1 MFAKHTPLAMTLIAG
16 CIATPAMADFIED
29 SHLTLEARN
38 FYMNRDWRDDHPSGK
53 HKLEE
58 WGQGFMLR
66 FNSGYTEGPVGFG
79 VDALGLLGIKLDAGG
94 GTNGTGAL
102 LVQDDDEAADEF
114 SSLGLTAK
122 MRAGKSVLTLGTH
135 ESLLPLSFRNDTRL
149 LPQTF
154 DGAQIVSRDLD
165 KLTLTAGQFRSTRLR
180 DSTDNQ
186 DMTMFAFAKGGGLIP
201 SKPSDRFN
209 YAGVTYD
216 PLPNLRG
223 TYYYAELK
231 DNYSQ
236 HYLNL
241 IHTLPLAEDWR
252 LKSEV
257 RYFHSEEQ
265 GNSGVD
271 NRTLGSMFTLGYK
284 GHNLGV
290 GYQNQSGSTGM
301 PFLGGGTDP
310 WAFAT
315 VTYHHFLYAEEDT
328 WQIRYDLDLATVGVP
343 GLTLMSRYLKGDN
356 FQVGNAN
363 ADERELNTDL
373 TYTVQKGP
381 LKDVYVRWRNV
392 SYRGSHTVDNDENRL
407 IVGYTFK
414 FW

>member
-1 MFAKHTPLAMTLIAG
+1 MFAKYTSIAVVMISTG
-16 CIATPAMADFIED
+16 MALPAMADFIDD
-29 SHLTLEARN
+29 SQLTLETRN

-79 VDALGLLGIKLDAGG
+79 VDALGLLGIKLDSGG
-94 GTNGTGAL
+94 GTSGTGAL
-102 LVQDDDEAADEF
+102 LVQEDGKAADEF

-122 MRAGKSVLTLGTH
+122 ARAGKSVLTVGTH

-154 DGAQIVSRDLD
+154 NGAQIVSQDLD

-180 DSTDNQ
+180 DSSDEE
-186 DMTMFAFAKGGGLIP
+186 DLTMFAFAKGGGLIP
-201 SKPSDRFN
+201 SKPTDRFN

-216 PLPNLRG
+216 PLPNLRA

-231 DNYSQ
+231 DNYNQ
-236 HYLNL
+236 QYLNL
-241 IHTLPLAEDWR
+241 IHTQPLSENWR

-265 GNSGVD
+265 GNTGID

-315 VTYHHFLYAEEDT
+315 VTYHHFLYAGEDT
-328 WQIRYDLDLATVGVP
+328 WQIRYDKNFADMGLP
-343 GLTLMSRYLKGDN
+343 GLTLMSRFLRGDN
-356 FQVGNAN
+356 FQVGNAD
-363 ADERELNTDL
+363 ASEREFNTDV
-373 TYTVQKGP
+373 TYVVQNGP
-381 LKDVYVRWRNV
+381 LKDVYLRWRNV
-392 SYRGSHTVDNDENRL
+392 HYRGSHTVDNDENRL
-407 IVGYTFK
+407 VIGYTFR

>member
-38 FYMNRDWRDDHPSGK
+38 FYMNHDWRDDHPSGK

-102 LVQDDDEAADEF
+102 LVKDDGEAADEF

>member
-284 GHNLGV
+284 GHNLGI
-290 GYQNQSGSTGM
+290 GYQNQSGKTGM

-328 WQIRYDLDLATVGVP
+328 WQVRYDLDLATVGVP

>member
-1 MFAKHTPLAMTLIAG
+1 MRAKYIPLAIASVSA
-16 CIATPAMADFIED
+16 CLAFPAMADFVDD
-29 SHLTLEARN
+29 SHLSLETRN
-38 FYMNRDWRDDHPSGK
+38 FYMNRDWREDHPSGK

-79 VDALGLLGIKLDAGG
+79 LDALGLLGIKLDSGG
-94 GTNGTGAL
+94 GTSGTGAL
-102 LVQDDDEAADEF
+102 LVKDDGKAADQF

-122 MRAGKSVLTLGTH
+122 ARAGKSVLKLGTH

-154 DGAQIVSRDLD
+154 TGAQIVSRDLD

-180 DSTDNQ
+180 DSTEREDL
-186 DMTMFAFAKGGGLIP
+186 TMLAFTPGGGLLP
-201 SKPSDRFN
+201 SKPTDRFN

-216 PLPNLRG
+216 PTPNLRA
-223 TYYYAELK
+223 TYYYAQLK
-231 DNYSQ
+231 DNYNQ
-236 HYLNL
+236 QYVNL

-257 RYFHSEEQ
+257 RYFHSEEEA
-265 GNSGVD
+265 NSGVD

-290 GYQNQSGSTGM
+290 GYQNQSGDSGM

-315 VTYHHFLYAEEDT
+315 VTYHHFLYADEDT
-328 WQIRYDLDLATVGVP
+328 WQIRYDMDFATVGVP
-343 GLTLMSRYLKGDN
+343 GLSLMSRFLRGEN
-356 FQVGNAN
+356 FKIGGQDAR
-363 ADERELNTDL
+363 EREFNTDL
-373 TYTVQKGP
+373 TYVVQSGP
-381 LKDVYVRWRNV
+381 LKDVFLRWRNV
-392 SYRGSHTVDNDENRL
+392 QYRGSHTVDNDENRL
-407 IVGYTFK
+407 VVGYTFN

>member
-241 IHTLPLAEDWR
+241 THTLPLAEDWR

-328 WQIRYDLDLATVGVP
+328 WQVRYDLDLATVGVP

>member
-1 MFAKHTPLAMTLIAG
+1 MRAKYIPLAIASVSA
-16 CIATPAMADFIED
+16 CLAFPAMADFVDD
-29 SHLTLEARN
+29 SHLSLETRN
-38 FYMNRDWRDDHPSGK
+38 FYMNRDWREDHPSGK

-79 VDALGLLGIKLDAGG
+79 LDALGLLGIKLDSGG
-94 GTNGTGAL
+94 GTSGTGAL
-102 LVQDDDEAADEF
+102 LVKDDGKAADQF

-122 MRAGKSVLTLGTH
+122 ARAGKSVLTLGTH

-154 DGAQIVSRDLD
+154 TGAQIVSRDLD

-180 DSTDNQ
+180 DSTEREDL
-186 DMTMFAFAKGGGLIP
+186 TMLAFTPGGGLLP
-201 SKPSDRFN
+201 SKPTDRFN

-216 PLPNLRG
+216 PTPNLRA
-223 TYYYAELK
+223 TYYYAQLK
-231 DNYSQ
+231 DNYNQ
-236 HYLNL
+236 QYVNL

-257 RYFHSEEQ
+257 RYFHSEEEA
-265 GNSGVD
+265 NSGVD

-290 GYQNQSGSTGM
+290 GYQNQSGDSGM

-315 VTYHHFLYAEEDT
+315 VTYHHFLYADEDT
-328 WQIRYDLDLATVGVP
+328 WQIRYDMDFATVGVP
-343 GLTLMSRYLKGDN
+343 GLSLMSRFLRGEN
-356 FQVGNAN
+356 FKIGGQDAR
-363 ADERELNTDL
+363 EREFNTDL
-373 TYTVQKGP
+373 TYVVQSGP
-381 LKDVYVRWRNV
+381 LKDVFLRWRNV
-392 SYRGSHTVDNDENRL
+392 QYRGSHTVDNDENRL
-407 IVGYTFK
+407 VVGYTFN

>member
-1 MFAKHTPLAMTLIAG
+1 MLIKHTPLAIAILSS
-16 CIATPAMADFIED
+16 CMALPALADFIDD
-29 SHLTLEARN
+29 SQLSLQTRN
-38 FYMNRDWRDDHPSGK
+38 FYMNRDWREDHPSGK

-79 VDALGLLGIKLDAGG
+79 VDALGLLGIKLDSGG
-94 GTNGTGAL
+94 GTSGTGAL
-102 LVQDDDEAADEF
+102 LVKDDGKAADEF
-114 SSLGLTAK
+114 SSLVLTAK
-122 MRAGKSVLTLGTH
+122 ARAGKSVLTLGAH
-135 ESLLPLSFRNDTRL
+135 ESMLPLSYRNDTRL

-154 DGAQIVSRDLD
+154 NGAQIVSQDLD

-180 DSTDNQ
+180 DSTNQ
-186 DMTMFAFAKGGGLIP
+186 QDLTMLAFTPGGGVLP

-216 PLPNLRG
+216 PLPNLRA
-223 TYYYAELK
+223 TYYYAKLE
-231 DNYSQ
+231 DNYNQ
-236 HYLNL
+236 QYVNL
-241 IHTLPLAEDWR
+241 IHTLPLAQDWR

-257 RYFHSEEQ
+257 RYFHSEEEA
-265 GNSGVD
+265 NSGVD
-271 NRTLGSMFTLGYK
+271 NRTLGSMFNLGYK

-290 GYQNQSGSTGM
+290 GDQNQSGKTGM

-315 VTYHHFLYAEEDT
+315 VTYHHFLYADEDT
-328 WQIRYDLDLATVGVP
+328 WQIRYDLDFATVGVP
-343 GLTLMSRYLKGDN
+343 GLSLMSRFLRGEN
-356 FQVGNAN
+356 FKVGG
-363 ADERELNTDL
+363 ADARERELNTDL
-373 TYTVQKGP
+373 TYVVQSGP
-381 LKDVYVRWRNV
+381 FKDVSLRWRNV
-392 SYRGSHTVDNDENRL
+392 QYRGSHTVDNDENRL

>member
-1 MFAKHTPLAMTLIAG
+1 MLAKRTPLAVTLIAG
-16 CIATPAMADFIED
+16 CIATPAMADFIDD
-29 SHLTLEARN
+29 SHLTLETRN
-38 FYMNRDWRDDHPSGK
+38 FYMNRDWREDHPSGK
-53 HKLEE
+53 HKLED

-79 VDALGLLGIKLDAGG
+79 VDALGLLGIKLDSGG
-94 GTNGTGAL
+94 GTSGTGAL
-102 LVQDDDEAADEF
+102 LVQDDGKAADEF

-122 MRAGKSVLTLGTH
+122 ARAGNSVLTLGTH

-154 DGAQIVSRDLD
+154 NGAQIVSQDLD
-165 KLTLTAGQFRSTRLR
+165 KLTLVAGQFRSTRLR
-180 DSTDNQ
+180 DSSDNE
-186 DMTMFAFAKGGGLIP
+186 DLTMFAFAKGGALTP
-201 SKPSDRFN
+201 SKPTDRFN
-209 YAGVTYD
+209 YGGVTYD
-216 PLPNLRG
+216 PLPNLRA

-231 DNYSQ
+231 DNYNQ
-236 HYLNL
+236 QYLNL
-241 IHTLPLAEDWR
+241 IHTQPLADNWR

-257 RYFHSEEQ
+257 RYFHSKEE

-315 VTYHHFLYAEEDT
+315 VTYHHFLYAGEDT
-328 WQIRYDLDLATVGVP
+328 WQVRYDLNFADYGLP
-343 GLTLMSRYLKGDN
+343 GLTLMSRFLRGDN
-356 FQVGNAN
+356 FQVGNADASEREFN
-363 ADERELNTDL
+363 ADV
-373 TYTVQKGP
+373 TYVVQSGP
-381 LKDVYVRWRNV
+381 FKDVYLRWRNV
-392 SYRGSHTVDNDENRL
+392 HYRGSHTVDNDENRL
-407 IVGYTFK
+407 MVGYTFK

>member
-1 MFAKHTPLAMTLIAG
+1 MRVQHTSLAVAVVSACLAF
-16 CIATPAMADFIED
+16 PAMAEFVDGSSLSLD
-29 SHLTLEARN
+29 ARN
-38 FYMNRDWRDDHPSGK
+38 FYMNRDWREDHPSGK

-186 DMTMFAFAKGGGLIP
+186 DMTMFAFAKG
-201 SKPSDRFN
+201 
-209 YAGVTYD
+209 
-216 PLPNLRG
+216 
-223 TYYYAELK
+223 
-231 DNYSQ
+231 
-236 HYLNL
+236 
-241 IHTLPLAEDWR
+241 
-252 LKSEV
+252 
-257 RYFHSEEQ
+257 
-265 GNSGVD
+265 
-271 NRTLGSMFTLGYK
+271 
-284 GHNLGV
+284 
-290 GYQNQSGSTGM
+290 
-301 PFLGGGTDP
+301 
-310 WAFAT
+310 
-315 VTYHHFLYAEEDT
+315 
-328 WQIRYDLDLATVGVP
+328 
-343 GLTLMSRYLKGDN
+343 
-356 FQVGNAN
+356 
-363 ADERELNTDL
+363 
-373 TYTVQKGP
+373 
-381 LKDVYVRWRNV
+381 
-392 SYRGSHTVDNDENRL
+392 
-407 IVGYTFK
+407 
-414 FW
+414 

>member
-1 MFAKHTPLAMTLIAG
+1 MLIKHTPLAIAILSS
-16 CIATPAMADFIED
+16 CMALPALADFIDD
-29 SHLTLEARN
+29 SQLSLQTRN
-38 FYMNRDWRDDHPSGK
+38 FYMNRDWREDHPSGK

-79 VDALGLLGIKLDAGG
+79 VDALGLLGIKLDSGG
-94 GTNGTGAL
+94 GTSGTGAL
-102 LVQDDDEAADEF
+102 LVKDDGKAADEF

-122 MRAGKSVLTLGTH
+122 ARAGKSVLTLGAH
-135 ESLLPLSFRNDTRL
+135 ESMLPLSYRNDTRL

-154 DGAQIVSRDLD
+154 NGAQIVSQDLD

-180 DSTDNQ
+180 DSTNQ
-186 DMTMFAFAKGGGLIP
+186 QDLTMLAFTPGGGVLP

-216 PLPNLRG
+216 PLPNLRA
-223 TYYYAELK
+223 TYYYAKLE
-231 DNYSQ
+231 DNYNQ
-236 HYLNL
+236 QYVNL
-241 IHTLPLAEDWR
+241 IHTLPLAQDWR

-257 RYFHSEEQ
+257 RYFHSEEEA
-265 GNSGVD
+265 NSGVD

-290 GYQNQSGSTGM
+290 GYQNQSGKTGM

-315 VTYHHFLYAEEDT
+315 VTYHHFLYADEDT
-328 WQIRYDLDLATVGVP
+328 WQIRYDLDFATVGVP
-343 GLTLMSRYLKGDN
+343 GLSLMSRFLRGEN
-356 FQVGNAN
+356 FKVDG
-363 ADERELNTDL
+363 ADAREREFNTDL
-373 TYTVQKGP
+373 TYVVQSGP
-381 LKDVYVRWRNV
+381 FKDVSLRWRNV
-392 SYRGSHTVDNDENRL
+392 QYRGSHTVDNDENRL

>member
-1 MFAKHTPLAMTLIAG
+1 MLAKRIPLAVALIAG
-16 CIATPAMADFIED
+16 YVATPAMADFIDD
-29 SHLTLEARN
+29 SHLTLETRN

-79 VDALGLLGIKLDAGG
+79 MDALGLLGIKLDSGG
-94 GTNGTGAL
+94 GTSGTGAL
-102 LVQDDDEAADEF
+102 LVQNDGKAADEF

-122 MRAGKSVLTLGTH
+122 ARAGKSVLTLGTH
-135 ESLLPLSFRNDTRL
+135 ESVLPLSFRNDTRL

-154 DGAQIVSRDLD
+154 NGAQIVSQDLD

-180 DSTDNQ
+180 DSSDEE
-186 DMTMFAFAKGGGLIP
+186 DLTMLAFAKGGGLIP
-201 SKPSDRFN
+201 SKPTDRFN

-216 PLPNLRG
+216 PLPNLRA

-231 DNYSQ
+231 DNYNQ
-236 HYLNL
+236 QYLNL
-241 IHTLPLAEDWR
+241 IHTQPLSENWR

-265 GNSGVD
+265 GNTGID

-315 VTYHHFLYAEEDT
+315 VTYHHFLYAGEDT
-328 WQIRYDLDLATVGVP
+328 WQIRYDKNFADMGLP
-343 GLTLMSRYLKGDN
+343 GLTLMSRFLRGDN
-356 FQVGNAN
+356 FQVGNAD
-363 ADERELNTDL
+363 ASEREFNTDV
-373 TYTVQKGP
+373 TYVVQNGP
-381 LKDVYVRWRNV
+381 FKDVYLRWRNV
-392 SYRGSHTVDNDENRL
+392 HYRGSHTVDNDENRL
-407 IVGYTFK
+407 IIGYTFK

>member
-1 MFAKHTPLAMTLIAG
+1 MLIKHTPLAIAILSS
-16 CIATPAMADFIED
+16 CMALPALADFIDD
-29 SHLTLEARN
+29 SQLSLQTRN
-38 FYMNRDWRDDHPSGK
+38 FYMNRDWREDHPSGK

-79 VDALGLLGIKLDAGG
+79 VDALGLLGIKLDSGG
-94 GTNGTGAL
+94 GTSGTGAL
-102 LVQDDDEAADEF
+102 LVKDDGKAADEF

-122 MRAGKSVLTLGTH
+122 ARAGKSVLTLGAH
-135 ESLLPLSFRNDTRL
+135 ESMLPLSYRNDTRL

-154 DGAQIVSRDLD
+154 NGAQIVSQDLD

-180 DSTDNQ
+180 DSTNQ
-186 DMTMFAFAKGGGLIP
+186 QDLTMLAFTPGGGVLP

-216 PLPNLRG
+216 PLPNLRA
-223 TYYYAELK
+223 TYYYAKLE
-231 DNYSQ
+231 DNYNQ
-236 HYLNL
+236 QYVNL
-241 IHTLPLAEDWR
+241 IHTLPLAQDWR

-257 RYFHSEEQ
+257 RYFHSEEEA
-265 GNSGVD
+265 NSGVD

-290 GYQNQSGSTGM
+290 GYQNQSGKTGM

-315 VTYHHFLYAEEDT
+315 VTYHHFLYADEDT
-328 WQIRYDLDLATVGVP
+328 WQIRYDLDFATVGVP
-343 GLTLMSRYLKGDN
+343 GLSLMSRFLRGEN
-356 FQVGNAN
+356 FKVGG
-363 ADERELNTDL
+363 ADARERELNTDL
-373 TYTVQKGP
+373 TYVVQSGP
-381 LKDVYVRWRNV
+381 FKDVSLRWRNV
-392 SYRGSHTVDNDENRL
+392 QYRGSHTVDNDENRL